1 MILRASVLHTVPATF
16 LFHFFL
22 LNWTFFTLMRFIYEI
37 ILLQFVFCCSNFHG
51 WLVQNTSKTK
61 KKKQSKKKNKQEW
74 NEKNVFSI
82 FRVVVEFVRS
92 REYRGFFNGK
102 IHVACIN
109 KGLSESSLREK
120 LYESYADSGLDKW
133 SQLKINADPRHS
145 LESRIPLV
153 ARIPNFSIFHICA
166 RCQF

>member
-1 MILRASVLHTVPATF
+1 MKLFCSSLFFAAATS
-16 LFHFFL
+16 
-22 LNWTFFTLMRFIYEI
+22 TGG
-37 ILLQFVFCCSNFHG
+37 QF
-51 WLVQNTSKTK
+51 KTHQKRK
-61 KKKQSKKKNKQEW
+61 KNNQKKNKQEW

-120 LYESYADSGLDKW
+120 LYESYADSGLDK
-133 SQLKINADPRHS
+133 
-145 LESRIPLV
+145 
-153 ARIPNFSIFHICA
+153 
-166 RCQF
+166 